1 MGDRISGGRKRGSE
15 KDGEE
20 EGREGEGERERD
32 FKDLVHVGAG
42 TCVVYKIGQQTGHL
56 RKLIL

>member
-1 MGDRISGGRKRGSE
+1 MERKREGKE
-15 KDGEE
+15 KGK
-20 EGREGEGERERD
+20 ERERD